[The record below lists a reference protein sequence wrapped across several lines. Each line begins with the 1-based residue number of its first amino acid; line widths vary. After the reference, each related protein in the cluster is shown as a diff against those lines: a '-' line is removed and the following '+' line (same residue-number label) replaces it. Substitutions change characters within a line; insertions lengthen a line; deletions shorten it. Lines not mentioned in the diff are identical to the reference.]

1 MKFAQINNNINEV
14 SDYLDSSDLPNYL
27 IFLFFAIVST
37 LIGRYT
43 PKLVGWI
50 IHRFFPQP
58 GRKIYD
64 NYVEPLQKEF
74 KVTGTLILLLWSSE
88 WLDPYPEIN
97 QLVEPGLELFVTI
110 SIAWLLSRLFRQFL
124 RISGIKMLRKMG
136 KEDEL
141 LLILETVVNAIIG
154 FIAVMV
160 FLQSQD
166 IDLVGLLAGLGI
178 GGIAIA
184 FAARETLEQL
194 IGAIVLYLDRPF
206 LPGDYIRVTMNPRVP
221 DLYGRV
227 ESIGLR
233 STKIRIPGKNTLAI
247 IPNSMMTDREI
258 ENVTRGKKVMV
269 LLYLNF
275 PNNLNEQE
283 RAFVEQVAAESTN
296 ALLGIAPGSTNINL
310 SANEGETGIAARVS
324 FFILGSSENS
334 LELRKRLLELAHE
347 NISKKLKER
356 GIEFTLDEPTIYVNA
371 PVTI

>member
-1 MKFAQINNNINEV
+1 MELAQINNSLDEV
-14 SDYLDSSDLPNYL
+14 SDYLDDSNLPNYL
-27 IFLFFAIVST
+27 IFIFFAILSV

-50 IHRFFPQP
+50 IYRFFSQP
-58 GRKIYD
+58 GRKIYAG
-64 NYVEPLQKEF
+64 YVEPLQKEF

-97 QLVEPGLELFVTI
+97 QLIEPGLELFLSI

-124 RISGIKMLRKMG
+124 RISGIKLLRKMG
-136 KEDEL
+136 REDEL
-141 LLILETVVNAIIG
+141 LLILETVTNAIIG
-154 FIAVMV
+154 LIAVMV
-160 FLQSQD
+160 FLQSQN
-166 IDLVGLLAGLGI
+166 IDLVGLLAGVGI

-184 FAARETLEQL
+184 FAAKETLEQL

-206 LPGDYIRVTMNPRVP
+206 LTGDYIRVTMNPRVP

-275 PNNLNEQE
+275 PQSLNEQE
-283 RAFVEQVAAESTN
+283 RAFVEQVTAESTN
-296 ALLGIAPGSTNINL
+296 SLLGIDPGSTKINL
-310 SANEGETGIAARVS
+310 STNEGETGINVRVS

-334 LELRKRLLELAHE
+334 LKLRKRLLELAHE
-347 NISKKLKER
+347 NISKKLRKR
-356 GIEFTLDEPTIYVNA
+356 GLQFTIAEPTIYVNT
-371 PVTI
+371 PITI